1 MIRLTQVMPSQQQ
14 APMKMDLPPV
24 LISLIRSVFR
34 PMAAIAQ
41 MMKNLDSSLKG
52 WKTAAS
58 TPDKVEIV
66 VMMEAK
72 TNKRIK
78 KPHLCDLGQVQT
90 KAQKDHGVLQDFLGG
105 EGDARLKNG
114 PGADDHGHD
123 HTGENGKDGT
133 ADDWEGMTQK
143 PAGDSQC
150 QTNQKAGGF
159 FSDFPWG
166 ISLFHFT
173 FPLSDLIIIQK
184 DDIVKIS

>member
-14 APMKMDLPPV
+14 APMKMSLPPV

-34 PMAAIAQ
+34 PIAAIAQ

-58 TPDKVEIV
+58 TPDKVAIV
-66 VMMEAK
+66 VMMEAR

-78 KPHLCDLGQVQT
+78 KPHLCDLGQVPT

-105 EGDARLKNG
+105 EGDAGLKNG

-143 PAGDSQC
+143 PAGTARVR
-150 QTNQKAGGF
+150 QTKRRGLF

-166 ISLFHFT
+166 SLPFT
-173 FPLSDLIIIQK
+173 LLFLCLT
-184 DDIVKIS
+184 

>member
-184 DDIVKIS
+184 DDKIK